1 MNIKDLFQKGWPDIL
16 AVLLFIVDYTVKR
29 LNDYAATHE
38 HSTILV
44 LLIAVLAAWH
54 AQHLKPDESTAPPAS
69 GAPGLQSQAQGVG
82 QKQAP
87 PPTTQKRL

>member
-1 MNIKDLFQKGWPDIL
+1 MSNLSNLLKKIWPDVL
-16 AVLLFIVDYTVKR
+16 AVLLFIADYSVKR

-54 AQHLKPDESTAPPAS
+54 AQHVKPGDKDKDWGGPPSTGSSVPP
-69 GAPGLQSQAQGVG
+69 G
-82 QKQAP
+82 K
-87 PPTTQKRL
+87 TTRP